1 MATEPTNRPAARPA
15 DREESDD
22 RLLGGRVR
30 LIQPRAGYRAAID
43 PVLLAGAVPAQVG
56 QAVLDLG
63 AGSGAVSLCLAA
75 RVPQLAITALER
87 QAEAA
92 ALCRRNIAANGIDGA
107 IGVVEADL
115 ARLPS
120 SLHGVFDHVVAN
132 PPYIDRREGTRP
144 PDEGRAAAH
153 ADGDL
158 GLWIDTAHEA
168 LRNKGWLT
176 LIHRADRFDRIIAR
190 LSGRFGALTLIP
202 LWPKQGAEAKRVIV
216 RARKGV
222 RSPGRLTGG
231 LILHDDRGAYTAAA
245 QAVLRDLAAIE
256 PD

>member
-1 MATEPTNRPAARPA
+1 MATEPAERP
-15 DREESDD
+15 ESDD

-43 PVLLAGAVPAQVG
+43 PVLLAGAVPAHG
-56 QAVLDLG
+56 GETVLDLG
-63 AGSGAVSLCLAA
+63 AGSGAVSLCLAK
-75 RVPQLAITALER
+75 RVPGLAITALER
-87 QAEAA
+87 RAEAA
-92 ALCRRNIAANGIDGA
+92 ALCRRNVAANGVAKA

-115 ARLPS
+115 ARLPLP
-120 SLHGVFDHVVAN
+120 LHTAFDHVVAN

-144 PDEGRAAAH
+144 PDAGRAAAH

-158 GLWIDTAHEA
+158 ALWIDAAHEA

-176 LIHRADRFDRIIAR
+176 LIHRADRFDRIVAL

-202 LWPKQGAEAKRVIV
+202 LWPKQGMTAKRVII
-216 RARKGV
+216 RGRKGV

-231 LILHDDRGAYTAAA
+231 LVLHDEDGAYTVAA

-256 PD
+256 PA